1 MRYAESLVCK
11 MHIYLAKCIITYNM
25 ERIGKKKIIPR
36 IGEKTIWKKAAVMR
50 NLSIYSSSSL
60 KKYGM

>member
-1 MRYAESLVCK
+1 

>member
-1 MRYAESLVCK
+1 
-11 MHIYLAKCIITYNM
+11 M

-36 IGEKTIWKKAAVMR
+36 IGEKTIRKKVAVMR